1 VVRAGFESEFYLMK
15 QSTGPKKWEGVD
27 TTPYCSSAGF
37 NASSAILSEV
47 SSALLALGIDIEQMH
62 SESGGG
68 QFEIAMSHVPC
79 LTAADNLLFIR
90 EAVVAIANK
99 HLLHATFLPKYNAA
113 AAGSGSHVHLSIW
126 QGASNVFMA
135 RGPGSKYGMSKLGQ
149 EFLAGVL
156 HHLPAILAFTAP
168 NPNSYARIQPN
179 TWSGAYQCWGRD
191 NREAPLRTA
200 SPPGVDSDLV
210 SNFELKSFDG
220 CANPHL
226 GLAAI
231 IAAGIDGL
239 QKHLQLPEPVDVN
252 PSVLEA
258 GKVSR
263 LPSTLGQAVKALE
276 ADKVLWEHLGTPL
289 VTAICAIRKVGAAN
303 DFFFSIQVGL
313 VVGKMTHYRKCIIL
327 LVS

>member
-1 VVRAGFESEFYLMK
+1 
-15 QSTGPKKWEGVD
+15 VD

-37 NASSAILSEV
+37 NASSPILSEV

-231 IAAGIDGL
+231 IAAGMDGL

-289 VTAICAIRKVGAAN
+289 VTAICAIRKAEVEYYKDAQ
-303 DFFFSIQVGL
+303 DSEEFL
-313 VVGKMTHYRKCIIL
+313 VERY
-327 LVS
+327 